1 MLSSSSRQVDV
12 DVAAVPESR
21 EDVEADGVPVV
32 AYVVVL
38 GEEEYVVAP
47 NTDLE

>member
-1 MLSSSSRQVDV
+1 MKILNQLLCFVSSSSRQVDV

-38 GEEEYVVAP
+38 GE
-47 NTDLE
+47 